1 MKENIVIIDGSSLL
15 YRAFYAIPHLTDA
28 QGHPTNAVYG
38 FLNMLLKLYGELDP
52 QYVAVAFDKSKHTFR
67 NDLFDGYKATR
78 KPAPDDLRPQFAL
91 IREVLACLGICVLEQ
106 EGYEGDD
113 IIGTLARRT
122 AADGYAVDVVTGD
135 RDALQLVTDDVTVYL
150 TKKGITNMLA
160 VTPAVM
166 EAEYGYTPA
175 QVIDMK
181 ALMGDTA
188 DNIPGVPGVGEKDG
202 AQAHQP
208 VRQRPRRLR
217 ALDEVKG
224 KKLQE
229 KLADNKDKAVLSKDL
244 ATIRCDVPLDYTMDM
259 FQPQPRQEDVAQLF
273 RSLGFRNLLER
284 FAAFDRFSHLADIA
298 EPAAAVQVMEA
309 PGAESLKGKTVAVAA
324 CYDGSQ
330 PIPAVTALAMAVD
343 DGAFVVPK
351 AIMTLISPSCLKR
364 QPSSPMTVRT

>member
-1 MKENIVIIDGSSLL
+1 MKLMILDGNSVIN
-15 YRAFYAIPHLTDA
+15 RAFYGVRPLTTRD
-28 QGHPTNAVYG
+28 GLYTNAIYG
-38 FLNMLLKLYGELDP
+38 FLNILEKERSEEKPDALC
-52 QYVAVAFDKSKHTFR
+52 VAFDLHAPTFR
-67 NDLFDGYKATR
+67 HLRYDGYKATR

-122 AADGYAVDVVTGD
+122 AADGYAVAVVTGD

-188 DNIPGVPGVGEKDG
+188 DNIPGVPGVGEKTALKLISQFG
-202 AQAHQP
+202 SVPGVYEH
-208 VRQRPRRLR
+208 
-217 ALDEVKG
+217 LDEVKG
-224 KKLQE
+224 TKLQE

-273 RSLGFRNLLER
+273 RSLGFRNLLSCQYMVSLCH
-284 FAAFDRFSHLADIA
+284 DRHCRRTDMLGQRIYQNSA
-298 EPAAAVQVMEA
+298 EP
-309 PGAESLKGKTVAVAA
+309 
-324 CYDGSQ
+324 
-330 PIPAVTALAMAVD
+330 
-343 DGAFVVPK
+343 
-351 AIMTLISPSCLKR
+351 
-364 QPSSPMTVRT
+364 